1 MERLDVSILGRDYS
15 LACAPEQKPA
25 LLQAVAHVDRC
36 MQRVRASSKSATSTE
51 RVAVMAALQMASEL
65 LELRMPSSGGSQAE
79 LAVGDYKRR
88 IEDMQRVVDG
98 ALGKQ
103 DTLF

>member
-65 LELRMPSSGGSQAE
+65 LELRMPSTGSQAE